1 MIPVDVPG
9 LPPYPERV
17 APAGISEL
25 VAFVILMATLV
36 AAVAVVMYVL
46 RASHQRSGAD
56 ARTVRRQ
63 TVIAAAVTVGVIM
76 ALNAI
81 VVGAIN
87 GVAIETARTANYNN
101 LIAYNRQYA
110 AALREVYGIDV
121 DADDAN
127 TLLAGAELQTELPD
141 GEPVSVVLVDEFEPE
156 LGLMDADTEEPI
168 PTLVG

>member
-1 MIPVDVPG
+1 MRDVPG
-9 LPPYPERV
+9 LPPYPDTV
-17 APAGISEL
+17 TPVGISEL
-25 VAFVILMATLV
+25 VAFVILIVTLV
-36 AAVAVVMYVL
+36 AAVALVMIVL
-46 RASHQRSGAD
+46 RASQRRNNTD
-56 ARTVRRQ
+56 ARAVRVQ
-63 TVIAAAVTVGVIM
+63 TAVAAGITVGVIM

-87 GVAIETARTANYNN
+87 GVAVDTARQTNYNN

-156 LGLMDADTEEPI
+156 LGLMDADTEQPI
-168 PTLVG
+168 PTLAG